1 MAVAKFT
8 FRRFGMMLCLVWN
21 RKEVTLVGRRFH
33 TILYVVT
40 ASSGVAPHSCA
51 LSNDSLIK
59 WVAER
64 NLSGVCKWL
73 IGISSHATKGI

>member
-8 FRRFGMMLCLVWN
+8 RHKFSMMLCLVWN
-21 RKEVTLVGRRFH
+21 RKGVTFVGWRFH
-33 TILYVVT
+33 PILFAVT
-40 ASSGVAPHSCA
+40 ATNGVANSCELPNA
-51 LSNDSLIK
+51 GLMK

-73 IGISSHATKGI
+73 IGISSHATKGV